1 MKNRVRPLCVELAGG
16 LYQFTSGDDRRE
28 DIYLD
33 EDDRLA
39 WLQLLGEVCDRLNWR
54 YYAFCQMMNYYLGV
68 YYATVSRM
76 IRKREPDVRL

>member
-1 MKNRVRPLCVELAGG
+1 MVRPICVELVGG
-16 LYQFTSGDDRRE
+16 LYQFISRDDRRE

-39 WLQLLGEVCDRLNWR
+39 WLQLLGEVCDRFNWR
-54 YYAFCQMMNYYLGV
+54 YYEFCQMTNYHLGV
-68 YYATVSRM
+68 HDATVSRM